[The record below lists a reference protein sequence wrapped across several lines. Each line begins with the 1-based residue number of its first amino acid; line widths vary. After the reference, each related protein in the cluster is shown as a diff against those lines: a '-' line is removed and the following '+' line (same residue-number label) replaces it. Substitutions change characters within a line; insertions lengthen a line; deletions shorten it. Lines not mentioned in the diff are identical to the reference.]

1 MTNYLTKVSPP
12 PPQKKKTTTKNKQ
25 YTSAFKSLWIFENA
39 IEKIRNSEHSDCEM
53 LQ

>member
-1 MTNYLTKVSPP
+1 MTNYLTKVSPSP
-12 PPQKKKTTTKNKQ
+12 KKKKKQ

-39 IEKIRNSEHSDCEM
+39 IEKIRNSENSDCEM

>member
-12 PPQKKKTTTKNKQ
+12 PKKQTKKKQ

-39 IEKIRNSEHSDCEM
+39 IEKIRNSENSDCEM

>member
-12 PPQKKKTTTKNKQ
+12 PPPQKNPNKQ

-39 IEKIRNSEHSDCEM
+39 IEKIRNSENSDCEM